1 MARISVELLSFT
13 AEIALWPNCPHYQ
26 ASPLT
31 AQCARPFSF
40 RRSTINNDVA
50 RALQEGLQMQGLES
64 NCRKSVSTTRGKGV
78 ISEHQLDADYE
89 QSKGRCA
96 GIFWQLSFSRA
107 M

>member
-1 MARISVELLSFT
+1 VICYQSVRRGGLDDKIGNGENFRGVAQFT

-31 AQCARPFSF
+31 AQCGRQFSF

-64 NCRKSVSTTRGKGV
+64 KLQEVCVNYTW
-78 ISEHQLDADYE
+78 Q
-89 QSKGRCA
+89 RCY
-96 GIFWQLSFSRA
+96 L
-107 M
+107 